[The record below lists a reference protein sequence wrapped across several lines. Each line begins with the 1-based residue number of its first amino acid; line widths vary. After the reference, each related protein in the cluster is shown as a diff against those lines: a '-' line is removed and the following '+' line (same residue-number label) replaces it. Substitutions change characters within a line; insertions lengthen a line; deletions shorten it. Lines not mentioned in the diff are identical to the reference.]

1 MRSRTAAALAACML
15 AVLPTA
21 GCYQGFD
28 ETVNTQGPT
37 GNGTDFLVGEDLKVQ
52 DTTLVVDPE
61 NPSAGN
67 LIMTIINEGEVDD
80 ALVGASIQSAGNGA
94 TEGPIE
100 VPSGAAVQVGGPN
113 GVPGVAFLGLTEP
126 PGSYATV
133 TLQFRNAGSAEAQV
147 AVVLAS
153 GYYEEYGPSIDAE
166 G

>member
-1 MRSRTAAALAACML
+1 MRSRTVAALAVCML

-28 ETVNTQGPT
+28 GTVNTQGPT

-80 ALVGASIQSAGNGA
+80 ALVSASIESAGNGA

-100 VPSGAAVQVGGPN
+100 VRSGAAVKVGGPN
-113 GVPGVAFLGLTEP
+113 GVPGVAFLGLTER

-147 AVVLAS
+147 VVVPAVD
-153 GYYEEYGPSIDAE
+153 YYAEYGPSIDTE